1 MLRTFDTHK
10 YNFVSAILEP
20 FHGASP
26 YIYNTYKYNFV
37 SAILEPFHGAS
48 PYIYNTYKYNLT
60 YIYMSAH
67 YPNLIQ
73 AA

>member
-1 MLRTFDTHK
+1 MLSEKKIVNETKNHNPPPYIYNTYT
-10 YNFVSAILEP
+10 YNFVSTILEP

-48 PYIYNTYKYNLT
+48 PYI
-60 YIYMSAH
+60 
-67 YPNLIQ
+67 
-73 AA
+73 